1 MPAKKTVPE
10 SVSLESMKPKDAQWK
25 KWREARNVRY
35 WYAAMLSL
43 QVEPTAANR
52 TALSDH
58 FPEVYEQYKYRL
70 EVLLKRRR
78 TRKSLR
84 PVGEQVPSGEPRN
97 EYVDLQA
104 VARFAIEVDWEAS
117 ATFAKSVA
125 PPAAVKTLDGF
136 VSLKITDVEFEKQV
150 NELGIGQQRTFV
162 RYAALVKLLRMA
174 IEAPGGFEQIRKE
187 SLGKRT
193 TVSMQSLGEAVTRA
207 VATLANESGQNRLP
221 SGFGKDKNA
230 DEIAFAERM
239 VKTYF

>member
-1 MPAKKTVPE
+1 MTAKKTVPAA
-10 SVSLESMKPKDAQWK
+10 VSLESMKPKDSQWK

-58 FPEVYEQYKYRL
+58 FPEVYEQYKNRL

-84 PVGEQVPSGEPRN
+84 PVGAQVPSGEPRN

-104 VARFAIEVDWEAS
+104 VAKFAVEVEWDAS
-117 ATFAKSVA
+117 ATFAQSVA
-125 PPAAVKTLDGF
+125 PPAAVKTLDGLA
-136 VSLKITDVEFEKQV
+136 SLRITDVEFEKQV

-174 IEAPGGFEQIRKE
+174 IETPAVFEQIRKE

-207 VATLANESGQNRLP
+207 VATLANESGQSRLP